1 MPMGKKKPEIQVDY
15 GDHHPEAVAAL
26 IVEEWLT
33 SPKSSHDKIAT
44 AVNKTS
50 GTRINAD
57 SVKAAIKAARKR
69 GWLRFKVPEAAE
81 LVNRVYSKAR
91 VRSATTRLHVLNS
104 DSAEHIATAIANHVL
119 DQIVD
124 KLRDQNE
131 IHIGFFGG
139 RTNSFVARLLVG
151 LLRRDAECRVKRKG
165 VGNPYDGDRRLVL
178 HALVGV
184 LDSDDP
190 ETDPNSFPVFFIQH
204 REVIEWHLQ
213 RKLAFKKLAM
223 PGLVTNGDFELY
235 RKHSPS
241 VRHAFEQKPDY
252 DLIIASCGH
261 AGHRYTL
268 TDYIHAGIRDCPELV
283 QKLAE
288 MRDYFT
294 TQRVLG
300 DIAWHPVLAGGKPVD
315 LAALPLRVATLFTL
329 PELKQLAAK
338 GGKPQI
344 ILAVGPCSD
353 PHCFDSK
360 SDLLRWILE
369 APPIMAHEI
378 FVDRHSVEDYL
389 GDGKDD

>member
-1 MPMGKKKPEIQVDY
+1 MGKKAETQVDY
-15 GDHHPEAVAAL
+15 GDRHPEAVDAL
-26 IVEEWLT
+26 IIEKWLS
-33 SPKSSHDKIAT
+33 SPKWSHDKIAT
-44 AVNKTS
+44 AVNLAS
-50 GTRINAD
+50 GTKINRD
-57 SVKAAIKAARKR
+57 IVKGAIKAARKQ
-69 GWLRFKVPEAAE
+69 GWLRFDLPEVDN
-81 LVNRVYSKAR
+81 LVNQVYSKAR
-91 VRSATTRLHVLNS
+91 IRSAATHLHVLNS
-104 DSAEHIATAIANHVL
+104 DSAEHIARAIATHVWV
-119 DQIVD
+119 QIVE
-124 KLRDQNE
+124 KLEDRKE

-139 RTNSFVARLLVG
+139 RTNSFVARFLVDLLQ
-151 LLRRDAECRVKRKG
+151 RAAECRVKRKG
-165 VGNPYDGDRRLVL
+165 FGNPYNGDRRLVL

-184 LDSDDP
+184 RDSDDP

-268 TDYIHAGIRDCPELV
+268 TDYIHAGIRDCPELA

-288 MRDYFT
+288 MKDYFK

-353 PHCFDSK
+353 PRCFESK

-389 GDGKDD
+389 GDSKDD